1 MKYHFNVHRDSDGLW
16 ADCVELEGCRS
27 EGDTMEE
34 LQQNLHEALNLYLD
48 EPAGSNLLFAF
59 PDPALEDSDEVIGI
73 QVDSSIAFALLVRH
87 YRITHR
93 MTQKEAQEALGL
105 PNRTS
110 YTRLERKGNP
120 RLKTIERIIKAFPD
134 FPFHEC
140 FNG

>member
-1 MKYHFNVHRDSDGLW
+1 MRYHFKVHHNSDGLW
-16 ADCVELEGCRS
+16 AECIELEGCRS

-48 EPAGSNLLFAF
+48 EPAGSNMLFPF
-59 PDPALEDSDEVIGI
+59 PDPALENRDEVISI
-73 QVDSSIAFALLVRH
+73 QVDSNIAFALLVRQ
-87 YRITHR
+87 YRVKHR

-110 YTRLERKGNP
+110 YTRLEKKGNP
-120 RLKTIERIIKAFPD
+120 RLDTIEKIIKAFPD
-134 FPFHEC
+134 FPLHEC